1 MDLLLYCIK
10 GAIAALGFALLI
22 YLPVRW
28 FVSRKKRK
36 KVGIW
41 YVDDGGKA
49 RRE

>member
-1 MDLLLYCIK
+1 MHPLLHYTI

-28 FVSRKKRK
+28 FVTRQKRK
-36 KVGIW
+36 KIGIW
-41 YVDDGGKA
+41 YVEDGGRA